1 MAAQLPVTAG
11 YFFFVGFLAAA
22 FAFEAGLALAADF
35 GAGFLAMGGLEG
47 ESFPDCKA
55 SLGIARAI
63 SAPRSRSARVIPFD
77 RGANVCCRAAS

>member
-35 GAGFLAMGGLEG
+35 GAGFLAMEGLEG
-47 ESFPDCKA
+47 KSSRDSKA
-55 SLGIARAI
+55 DFVIARAI
-63 SAPRSRSARVIPFD
+63 SGPDRAPPVGV
-77 RGANVCCRAAS
+77 RGDW